1 MAAFMVE
8 PSEDQRLVPQTL
20 YDASSR
26 EQRAALL
33 RMIFDRLQSAGRF
46 DPSACL
52 HSTWEALEHEANK
65 RFRV

>member
-1 MAAFMVE
+1 M
-8 PSEDQRLVPQTL
+8 L
-20 YDASSR
+20 YDATTR

-33 RMIFDRLQSAGRF
+33 CMIFDRLKSAGRF

-52 HSTWEALEHEANK
+52 HSTWETLEHEASK